1 MQISALAGI
10 AESDSIDKAAANDK
24 ATRLVFISEAPSHSH
39 SDPTRAYTE
48 LDRDVERSRYLGI
61 STSECHVVVALGS
74 QRKKVA
80 IVHSGKRC
88 KRSDPLPFVVAAYMP
103 QQKILEYELPL
114 ASPQRTAAST
124 AR

>member
-24 ATRLVFISEAPSHSH
+24 ATRLVFIGEAPSHSH